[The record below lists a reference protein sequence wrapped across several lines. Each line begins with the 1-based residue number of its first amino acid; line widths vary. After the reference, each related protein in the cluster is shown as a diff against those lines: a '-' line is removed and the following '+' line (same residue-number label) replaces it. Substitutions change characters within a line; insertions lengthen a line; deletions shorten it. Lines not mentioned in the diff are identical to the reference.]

1 MAHLIS
7 GETLRAE
14 YQTPATA
21 VTIRFAGP
29 KAHTASLVNAGGNTW
44 KATVQTEGWPAGL
57 YWFDVSAQDAEGNKW
72 NITRERLELDAS
84 LPNLPEDSRTT
95 AERMVEMIEAMM
107 AGNASAGVRRY
118 KINNR
123 ELERY
128 GVDELLRLLAFW
140 RNRLATERRKAR
152 GESPMGGGIR
162 FRIP

>member
-7 GETLRAE
+7 GETFRAE
-14 YQTPATA
+14 YQTPAQS

-29 KAHTASLVNAGGNTW
+29 SSHTATLTQTGNVW
-44 KATVQTEGWPAGL
+44 KAAVQTEGWPAGL
-57 YWFDVSAQDAEGNKW
+57 YWFDVQAQDAEGNKW
-72 NITRERLELDAS
+72 TLSRDRLELKPS
-84 LPNLPEDSRTT
+84 LSNLPEDSRTD

-128 GVDELLRLLAFW
+128 GVDELLKLLTFW
-140 RNRLATERRKAR
+140 RNRLAKERRKGR
-152 GESPMGGGIR
+152 GESPLGPDIR
-162 FRIP
+162 FRF